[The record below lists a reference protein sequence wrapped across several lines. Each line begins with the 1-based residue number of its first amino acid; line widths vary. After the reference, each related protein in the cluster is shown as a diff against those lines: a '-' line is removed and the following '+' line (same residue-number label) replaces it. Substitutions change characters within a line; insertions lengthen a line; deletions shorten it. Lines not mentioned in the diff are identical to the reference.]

1 MTEAFMEKLEELEVR
16 VSTLERKDVPISK
29 TFKVGDIV
37 KVINNFDNPYV
48 DYKNL
53 LGLNGVIKSI
63 YPESSDPHCRVYFE
77 SVNDSCF
84 IGNYN
89 LGLINSNEV
98 ELSKDVIKEETID
111 IPENIQLF
119 DSFTT
124 DNVGVIYSNREKMLI
139 LNDNNEHKIRDCS
152 GLLWCNCSED
162 FCLVPVDFEDL
173 KAGDVFTNEG
183 FEQDRFQW
191 NIIDK
196 NEDVHFVWDN
206 GKLGKYKLE
215 DYNTCKDFLKVVRRE

>member
-29 TFKVGDIV
+29 TFKVGDYV
-37 KVINNFDNPYV
+37 KVINNFNNPYV

-53 LGLNGVIKSI
+53 LGLNGVITSI

-84 IGNYN
+84 IDNYN
-89 LGLINSNEV
+89 LGLIAKNV
-98 ELSKDVIKEETID
+98 VPID

-124 DNVGVIYSNREKMLI
+124 GNVGVIYSNREKMLI
-139 LNDNNEHKIRDCS
+139 LNPLNEHKIRHCIGS
-152 GLLWCNCSED
+152 LWCNCSEY
-162 FCLVPVDFEDL
+162 FCLVPVNFEDL